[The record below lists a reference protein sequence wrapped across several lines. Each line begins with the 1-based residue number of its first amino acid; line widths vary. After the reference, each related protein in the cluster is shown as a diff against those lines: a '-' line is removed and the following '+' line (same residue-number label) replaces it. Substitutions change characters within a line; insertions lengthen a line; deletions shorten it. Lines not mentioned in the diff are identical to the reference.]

1 MPASRFPDVQ
11 RLLVDALV
19 PMAGA
24 DNRTGIE
31 TPSDLADRLPFV
43 RVRRVG
49 GPSTWLN
56 DYSRVEV
63 DVFALTYSAAEN
75 LAEDI
80 RQWLCGPPPPL
91 PALDRAV
98 CDLGPRELPWGDGS
112 IRRWGAEYELV
123 ARRRIVS

>member
-1 MPASRFPDVQ
+1 MPATRFPDVQ
-11 RLLVDALV
+11 RLLAAALV
-19 PMAGA
+19 PFAGA

-31 TPSDLADRLPFV
+31 TPADLEGRLPFV

-49 GPSTWLN
+49 GPSDRLN
-56 DYSRVEV
+56 DYARIEV
-63 DVFALTYSAAEN
+63 DVFASTYSIAEN

-98 CDLGPRELPWGDGS
+98 CDLGPRELPWGDGTV
-112 IRRWGAEYELV
+112 RRWGAEYELV